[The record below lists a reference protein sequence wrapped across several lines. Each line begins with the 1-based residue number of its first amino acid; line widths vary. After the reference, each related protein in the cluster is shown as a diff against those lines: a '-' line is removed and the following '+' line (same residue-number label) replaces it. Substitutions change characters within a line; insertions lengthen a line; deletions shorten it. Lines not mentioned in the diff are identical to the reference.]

1 MTTDPALPVWLSRV
15 GVFDRVVTAHVGVL
29 DARGRQV
36 AARSWLA
43 DPGIPIPEG
52 ATAVHGISTER
63 ARREG
68 RPPHEV
74 IAEVVAALRALLDQG
89 VPVVAY
95 NASYDFSLLSAEAQR
110 YGIAPSSTRP
120 RSSTRS

>member
-15 GVFDRVVTAHVGVL
+15 GVFDLETTGVDVETDRVVTAHVGVL
-29 DARGRQV
+29 DAQGRQV
-36 AARSWLA
+36 AARSWLT

-74 IAEVVAALRALLDQG
+74 VAEVVAALRASRPGRAGRRLQR
-89 VPVVAY
+89 VV
-95 NASYDFSLLSAEAQR
+95 
-110 YGIAPSSTRP
+110 
-120 RSSTRS
+120 